1 MHKGHE
7 FVPIHYRTPTTCDS
21 CNKPVWHML
30 HPPQALECR
39 LNYDQNIQAKEMLL
53 LADTSEKQKV
63 WIQHLSKK
71 ISRKGFASSG
81 TAG

>member
-1 MHKGHE
+1 MLILNLFVMLLQDKSAVDMHKGHE

-39 LNYDQNIQAKEMLL
+39 REYPFRLDRRF
-53 LADTSEKQKV
+53 T
-63 WIQHLSKK
+63 
-71 ISRKGFASSG
+71 
-81 TAG
+81 TALY